1 MGKRIIHT
9 DQAPQAIGP
18 YSQATELKGTLFV
31 SGQIPINPATGEL
44 VEGDVEAQTRQVLE
58 NLKAILSEA
67 GYDFK
72 DVMKAEVFIADMNDF
87 SQINGVY
94 AEYFTE
100 EPPAR
105 ACVEVSRLPK
115 DVKVEIALIAMKG

>member
-44 VEGDVEAQTRQVLE
+44 IEGDVEAQTKQVLE

-72 DVMKAEVFIADMNDF
+72 DVMKAEVFISDMNDF
-87 SQINGVY
+87 SQINEVY
-94 AEYFTE
+94 AEYFAK

>member
-44 VEGDVEAQTRQVLE
+44 IEGNVEAQTRQVLE

-94 AEYFTE
+94 AEYFAK